1 MYVEQEC
8 EDKTTQMD
16 FLNGLKEG
24 VVLLQTLIA
33 SIIIFGLIIFVHE
46 FGHYSFAKISGIR
59 VEEFAL
65 GMGPKVV
72 SFKRGETLYSL
83 RAFPLGGF
91 CKMSGETG
99 NEDYSPTR
107 AYDPK
112 RFDQKPILSRMAVIV
127 GGPLMNFL
135 LAALLLTLIFTVL
148 GVPKD
153 YTNAIGEVVA
163 GTPAEEAGL
172 KSGDK
177 ILEIDGN
184 PVESWSN
191 LVEIIHAKPEKE
203 ISLKIERADKQF
215 VVNVVP
221 SLDPQ
226 SNTGKIGITPGEAKW
241 ERIGFAAGIKEGIT
255 RTYQIT
261 FLTIAGLIEM
271 IRGKV
276 STEGIAGPVGIIQ
289 IIGESA
295 RYGFVYLAN
304 LTAVIS
310 INLGLINLL
319 PIPAL
324 DGSRLIF
331 LMLEAVRG
339 RPVNPSKENFVHLV
353 GFVLLMVL
361 MVLIT
366 YKDILKLS
374 TGNM

>member
-1 MYVEQEC
+1 M
-8 EDKTTQMD
+8 
-16 FLNGLKEG
+16 
-24 VVLLQTLIA
+24 QTILA

-46 FGHYSFAKISGIR
+46 FGHYSMAKLSGIR

-99 NEDYSPTR
+99 NEDYVPSKS
-107 AYDPK
+107 YDQR
-112 RFDQKPILSRMAVIV
+112 RFDQKPILSRMAVIA
-127 GGPLMNFL
+127 GGPIMNFI
-135 LAALLLTLIFTVL
+135 LAALVLTLIFSVL
-148 GVPKD
+148 GVPQD
-153 YTNAIGEVVA
+153 FSNAIGEVIA
-163 GTPAEEAGL
+163 GNPADEAGL

-177 ILEIDGN
+177 IIEINGT
-184 PVESWSN
+184 PVDRWSE
-191 LVEIIHAKPEKE
+191 LVNIIHANPEKE
-203 ISLKIERADKQF
+203 IFLKIERENREFTVKLI
-215 VVNVVP
+215 P
-221 SLDPQ
+221 RLDPESQ
-226 SNTGKIGITPGEAKW
+226 TGKIGITPGETKW
-241 ERIGFAAGIKEGIT
+241 ERIGLVPGIKEGLN
-255 RTYQIT
+255 RTFQIT
-261 FLTIAGLIEM
+261 ILTIAGLIEM
-271 IRGKV
+271 IRGRV
-276 STEGIAGPVGIIQ
+276 SAEGISGPVGIIQ

-331 LMLEAVRG
+331 LLLEAVRG
-339 RPVNPSKENFVHLV
+339 RPVNPNKENFVHLI

-366 YKDILKLS
+366 YKDILRLS

>member
-1 MYVEQEC
+1 M
-8 EDKTTQMD
+8 
-16 FLNGLKEG
+16 
-24 VVLLQTLIA
+24 QTLIA
-33 SIIIFGLIIFVHE
+33 SLIIFGLIIFVHE
-46 FGHYSFAKISGIR
+46 FGHYLFAKLSGIR

-72 SFKRGETLYSL
+72 SFQRGETLYSL
-83 RAFPLGGF
+83 RALPLGGF

-99 NEDYSPTR
+99 NEEYSPTR
-107 AYDPK
+107 SYDPK
-112 RFDQKPILSRMAVIV
+112 RFDQKPILARMAVIV
-127 GGPLMNFL
+127 GGPLMNFI

-148 GVPKD
+148 GVPQD
-153 YTNAIGEVVA
+153 FTTSIGEVMA
-163 GTPAEEAGL
+163 GDPADQAGL

-177 ILEIDGN
+177 ILAINGN
-184 PVESWSN
+184 AVDKWSEMVA
-191 LVEIIHAKPEKE
+191 LIQQSPEKE
-203 ISLKIERADKQF
+203 LTLDIERDSTQF
-215 VVNVVP
+215 TVKVVP
-221 SLDPQ
+221 SLDPE
-226 SNTGKIGITPGEAKW
+226 SNTGKIGIVPGEAKW
-241 ERIGFAAGIKEGIT
+241 ERIGILAGIREGLT
-255 RTYQIT
+255 KTYQIT

-271 IRGKV
+271 ISGKT

-295 RYGFVYLAN
+295 RYGIVYLAN

-331 LMLEAVRG
+331 LLVEAVRG
-339 RPVNPSKENFVHLV
+339 RPVTPSKENFVHLV